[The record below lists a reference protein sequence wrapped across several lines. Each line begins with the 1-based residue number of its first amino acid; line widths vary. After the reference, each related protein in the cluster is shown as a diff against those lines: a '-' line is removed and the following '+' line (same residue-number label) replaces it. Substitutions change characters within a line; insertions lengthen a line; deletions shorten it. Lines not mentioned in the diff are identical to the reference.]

1 MSRWSVIGLRA
12 AALAGVL
19 VSSPA
24 FAHHLMGGKMPST
37 FGAGVLSG
45 LGHPIL
51 GLDHLAAIVAV
62 GCLAA
67 AFPSGALLA
76 IGFVVA
82 MLVGVS
88 LHVAEMNIPASEA
101 LVALSVIALGAVLA
115 LRRTQSPVLVGGLLL
130 AAGLFHGYALGES
143 IAGAEPT
150 PLYAYFIGLA
160 IIQSAIAL
168 GVMTAVKALAHPR
181 AGELATV
188 RLIGAG
194 VVGVGCAAL
203 MAQIVPGV

>member
-1 MSRWSVIGLRA
+1 MSRWSAVGLRV
-12 AALAGVL
+12 AALASVL

-24 FAHHLMGGKMPST
+24 LAHHVMGGKMPAT
-37 FGAGVLSG
+37 FSAGILSG

-51 GLDHLAAIVAV
+51 GLDHLAAMVAV

-67 AFPSGALLA
+67 AFPFGAALA
-76 IGFVVA
+76 VGFVVA
-82 MLVGVS
+82 MLCGVA
-88 LHVAEMNIPASEA
+88 LHVAAVTIPASEA
-101 LVALSVIALGAVLA
+101 LVALSVIALGAVLI
-115 LRRTQSPVLVGGLLL
+115 LRRAPSQGLVGVLLL

-150 PLYAYFIGLA
+150 PLYAYFLGLA

-168 GVMTAVKALAHPR
+168 GVMFAVKALTHPR
-181 AGELATV
+181 AGEIVAA
-188 RLIGAG
+188 RLFGAG

>member
-12 AALAGVL
+12 AALMGVV

-45 LGHPIL
+45 LGHPVL

-101 LVALSVIALGAVLA
+101 LVALSVIALGVVLA
-115 LRRTQSPVLVGGLLL
+115 LRRAQSPALVGGLLL

-168 GVMTAVKALAHPR
+168 GVMMAVKALTRPR

>member
-1 MSRWSVIGLRA
+1 MSRWSVIALRA
-12 AALAGVL
+12 TALAAVL

-24 FAHHLMGGKMPST
+24 FAHHVMGGKMPST
-37 FGAGVLSG
+37 FGAGILSG

-67 AFPSGALLA
+67 AFPAGALLA
-76 IGFVVA
+76 VGFVVA

-88 LHVAEMNIPASEA
+88 LHVAAVTIPASEA
-101 LVALSVIALGAVLA
+101 LVALSVIALGAVLI
-115 LRRTQSPVLVGGLLL
+115 LRRAPSQVLVGVLLL

-150 PLYAYFIGLA
+150 PLTAYFIGLA

-168 GVMTAVKALAHPR
+168 GVMFVVRALAHPR
-181 AGELATV
+181 AGEIAAV

-203 MAQIVPGV
+203 MAQIVPAV

>member
-1 MSRWSVIGLRA
+1 MSRWSVIGSRA
-12 AALAGVL
+12 AALAGVV

-88 LHVAEMNIPASEA
+88 LHVAEVNIPASEA
-101 LVALSVIALGAVLA
+101 LVALSVIALGVVLA
-115 LRRTQSPVLVGGLLL
+115 LRRAQSPALVGGLLL

-168 GVMTAVKALAHPR
+168 GVMTAVKALTHPR

-194 VVGVGCAAL
+194 VIGVGCAAL

>member
-1 MSRWSVIGLRA
+1 
-12 AALAGVL
+12 
-19 VSSPA
+19 
-24 FAHHLMGGKMPST
+24 MGGKMPST

-115 LRRTQSPVLVGGLLL
+115 LRRAQSPVLVGGLLL

-168 GVMTAVKALAHPR
+168 GVMAVVKALTHPR
-181 AGELATV
+181 AGELAAV

-203 MAQIVPGV
+203 MAQIIPGV

>member
-1 MSRWSVIGLRA
+1 M
-12 AALAGVL
+12 GVL
-19 VSSPA
+19 VGSPA
-24 FAHHLMGGKMPST
+24 FAHHMMGGKMPST

-115 LRRTQSPVLVGGLLL
+115 LRRAQSPMLVGVLLL

-168 GVMTAVKALAHPR
+168 GVMTTVKALTHPR
-181 AGELATV
+181 AGELAAV

-203 MAQIVPGV
+203 MAQIIPTV